1 MDLMIQHGILGQE
14 TDFIRFYIFFWAQGL
29 GAQNWFLRSKDM
41 SFYDKVGPGGIENFI
56 AGGLDPEQPDGDVE
70 TC

>member
-1 MDLMIQHGILGQE
+1 
-14 TDFIRFYIFFWAQGL
+14 
-29 GAQNWFLRSKDM
+29 M

-70 TC
+70 MC